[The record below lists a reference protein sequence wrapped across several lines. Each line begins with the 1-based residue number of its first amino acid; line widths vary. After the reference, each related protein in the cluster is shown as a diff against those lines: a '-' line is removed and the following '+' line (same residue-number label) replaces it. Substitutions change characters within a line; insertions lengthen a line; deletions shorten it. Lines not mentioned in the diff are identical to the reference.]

1 MKHILITIT
10 AVLLAGCG
18 GSKAETEIISNPWTW
33 IGILA
38 NLDKV
43 LMVISVVIFVVF
55 GIIVAGYFLVQFLC
69 RKHRAK
75 KTGEELKAEG
85 K

>member
-1 MKHILITIT
+1 MKHLLLTTIA
-10 AVLLAGCG
+10 AVVLVGCG
-18 GSKAETEIISNPWTW
+18 ESGALTEIITNPWTW

-43 LMVISVVIFVVF
+43 LMVIFVVIFVVI

-69 RKHRAK
+69 RKHGG
-75 KTGEELKAEG
+75 KTSEELKAEG

>member
-1 MKHILITIT
+1 MKSQLIAIAA
-10 AVLLAGCG
+10 AVLVVGCG
-18 GSKAETEIISNPWTW
+18 GSKTLTEIISNPWTW

-43 LMVISVVIFVVF
+43 LMVISVIF

-75 KTGEELKAEG
+75 KTGEELKVEG

>member
-1 MKHILITIT
+1 MKHLLLTTIA
-10 AVLLAGCG
+10 AVVLVGC
-18 GSKAETEIISNPWTW
+18 SESAALTEIITNPWTW

-43 LMVISVVIFVVF
+43 LMVIFVVI

-69 RKHRAK
+69 RKYRAK

>member
-1 MKHILITIT
+1 MKPQLIAIAA
-10 AVLLAGCG
+10 AVLVVGCG
-18 GSKAETEIISNPWTW
+18 GSKTLTEIISNPWTW

-43 LMVISVVIFVVF
+43 LMVISVIF

-69 RKHRAK
+69 RKYRAK

>member
-1 MKHILITIT
+1 MKSQLIAIAA
-10 AVLLAGCG
+10 AVLVVGCG
-18 GSKAETEIISNPWTW
+18 GSKTLTEIISNPWTW

-43 LMVISVVIFVVF
+43 LMVISVIF

>member
-1 MKHILITIT
+1 MKSQLIAIAA
-10 AVLLAGCG
+10 AVLVVGCG
-18 GSKAETEIISNPWTW
+18 GSKTLTEIISNPWTW

-43 LMVISVVIFVVF
+43 LMVISVIF

-69 RKHRAK
+69 RKYRAK

>member
-1 MKHILITIT
+1 MKHLLLTTIA
-10 AVLLAGCG
+10 AVFLVGCG
-18 GSKAETEIISNPWTW
+18 GSKTLTEIISNSWTW

-43 LMVISVVIFVVF
+43 LMVISVIF

-85 K
+85 N